1 MSFCNCCLQL
11 FGALMYCYFCN
22 CCLKDIYC
30 YLVLGIIVLAY
41 FVQIFQVFFF
51 IVFGYICE
59 FIIATKNWGYSHIL
73 KMRL

>member
-41 FVQIFQVFFF
+41 FVQIFQVFFLLYLDTF
-51 IVFGYICE
+51 VSSLSLQKTEAIVTF
-59 FIIATKNWGYSHIL
+59 
-73 KMRL
+73 